1 MSDNQKSKIEGLVE
15 QAEQPIAPKQEQ
27 PEVAPIPAQPE
38 EQPLTFDE
46 ANGATF
52 SDDMIEEFKDLPQF
66 YKSALYLKEIQKP
79 ENEELYSK
87 LIAKHVDK
95 SLADEEDDFGNDK
108 FVKSLVKYNIIEEDE
123 EFASIRKE
131 VDKNL
136 AKIRDSHIRKNLESA
151 GFTQDEIA
159 QFDKESI
166 ESLKVQ
172 KLFFNE
178 MVFEHNGKGMANI
191 AQGRQFIDALKVNKD
206 AIMGFLG
213 NKNTQ
218 YAMNAMG
225 LALAVSSGGTVPLIM
240 QGIKFA
246 GMAMQ
251 NETVKGIFKDF
262 TDKVEGEFAKRG
274 IDITPAKEI
283 AEKAGGFLGGLKN
296 SRFVKAAMIVGVVVG
311 VGSVADL
318 VTDGQVSDLVGQA
331 LDGSLDA
338 VGLKDSFENA
348 LGGADGTPTD
358 GVPTDGAGANG
369 VEVNADGSGDG
380 VTTEVVTP
388 QVTEHVVQS
397 GEKAMTI
404 AKQAYFDATGSYPT
418 EQQIVAI
425 VNDFGLNDPNKIMP
439 GQVINV
445 PTNFEKYALDSL
457 GKVNADW
464 LVDPQ
469 SSAPNTATIFE
480 TKQEIS
486 SGSSGTTVIE
496 PQSAASATAAAH
508 MSEGGFKSVQ
518 SLYNIEM
525 INQSYG
531 SGQTI
536 EAIQKMNKGLDI
548 TNLSPG
554 DEVIL
559 GDIVYKVP
567 DVSDAI
573 MKTTFGKYGAP
584 DFIDTDAFVD
594 MVKEANPDKD
604 LSEGLF
610 GFQTLGGNSDI
621 GSLLAQDGLLE
632 IPAVD
637 YNALNPSVT
646 ETTISGVN
654 HNNIRM
660 HVLNAAYPDG
670 VPELLDTN
678 VFMDV
683 VKDMNPELD
692 RLQNKDY
699 FSVNVTFPTMDQ
711 IQAHING
718 VDSPNVKVYQQIPS
732 EAVQINKE
740 ISAEDIKKKAIEMA
754 SKANDK
760 GYTI

>member
-1 MSDNQKSKIEGLVE
+1 MSDNQKSKIEELVE

-38 EQPLTFDE
+38 EQPLTFAE

-251 NETVKGIFKDF
+251 NETVKGIFKNF

-331 LDGSLDA
+331 LDGPLDA

-358 GVPTDGAGANG
+358 GAPTDGAPTDGAGANG
-369 VEVNADGSGDG
+369 VEVKADGAGDG

-397 GEKAMTI
+397 GDKAMTI

-439 GQVINV
+439 GQVIEV
-445 PTNFEKYALDSL
+445 PTNFDKYALDSL
-457 GKVNADW
+457 GKVQADW
-464 LVDPQ
+464 L
-469 SSAPNTATIFE
+469 
-480 TKQEIS
+480 
-486 SGSSGTTVIE
+486 IE
-496 PQSAASATAAAH
+496 PQSAAASATAVSDISA
-508 MSEGGFKSVQ
+508 GGVTSIQ
-518 SLYNIEM
+518 SFYNIEM

-536 EAIQKMNKGLDI
+536 EAIQKMNEGLDI

-559 GDIVYKVP
+559 GDMVYTVP

-573 MKTTFGKYGAP
+573 INTTFGKYGAP

-610 GFQTLGGNSDI
+610 GFQMLGGNSDI

-632 IPAVD
+632 IPPVD

-692 RLQNKDY
+692 RLQNKEY
-699 FSVNVTFPTMDQ
+699 FSANVTFPTMDQ
-711 IQAHING
+711 IQAHINS
-718 VDSPNVKVYQQIPS
+718 VDSPNVEVYQPTPS
-732 EAVQINKE
+732 EAVQINKG
-740 ISAEDIKKKAIEMA
+740 ISAEDIKKKALEMA

>member
-1 MSDNQKSKIEGLVE
+1 MNDNQKSKIEEQVE
-15 QAEQPIAPKQEQ
+15 QTEQPIAPKQEK

-38 EQPLTFDE
+38 EQPLTFTE
-46 ANGATF
+46 ANSATF
-52 SDDMIEEFKDLPQF
+52 SDDMIEELKDLPQF
-66 YKSALYLKEIQKP
+66 YKSALYLKEIQKT
-79 ENEELYSK
+79 ENEELYRK

-136 AKIRDSHIRKNLESA
+136 AKIRDSHIKKNLESA

-240 QGIKFA
+240 QGIKFT

-251 NETVKGIFKDF
+251 NETVKGIFKNF

-296 SRFVKAAMIVGVVVG
+296 SRFVKAAMVVGVVVG

-331 LDGSLDA
+331 LDGPLDA

-348 LGGADGTPTD
+348 LSGADGA
-358 GVPTDGAGANG
+358 PTDGAGANG
-369 VEVNADGSGDG
+369 VEVNADGAGDS

-397 GEKAMTI
+397 GDKAMTI

-439 GQVINV
+439 GQVIEV
-445 PTNFEKYALDSL
+445 PTSFEKYALDSL
-457 GKVNADW
+457 GKVQADW
-464 LVDPQ
+464 L
-469 SSAPNTATIFE
+469 
-480 TKQEIS
+480 
-486 SGSSGTTVIE
+486 IE
-496 PQSAASATAAAH
+496 PQSAAASATAVADISA
-508 MSEGGFKSVQ
+508 GGVTSIQ
-518 SLYNIEM
+518 SFYNIEM

-536 EAIQKMNKGLDI
+536 EAIQKMNEGLDI

-559 GDIVYKVP
+559 GDMVYTVP
-567 DVSDAI
+567 SVSDAI
-573 MKTTFGKYGAP
+573 INTAFGKYGAP
-584 DFIDTDAFVD
+584 DFIDTDSFVD
-594 MVKEANPDKD
+594 IVKKANPDKD

-610 GFQTLGGNSDI
+610 GFKILGGNSNV

-637 YNALNPSVT
+637 YNALNPSVN

-654 HNNIRM
+654 HNNLRM
-660 HVLNAAYPDG
+660 QVLNAAYPDG
-670 VPELLDTN
+670 VPELLDRK

-683 VKDMNPELD
+683 VKDLNPELD
-692 RLQNKDY
+692 RVQNKEY
-699 FSVNVTFPTMDQ
+699 FSVNVKFPTMDQ

-718 VDSPNVKVYQQIPS
+718 VDSPNVEVYQKTPS
-732 EAVQINKE
+732 EAVQINKG
-740 ISAEDIKKKAIEMA
+740 ISAEDIKKKALEMA

-760 GYTI
+760 GYTV

>member
-1 MSDNQKSKIEGLVE
+1 MSDNNKSKIDELVE

-27 PEVAPIPAQPE
+27 PKVEVEPAQAE
-38 EQPLTFDE
+38 EQPLTFAE
-46 ANGATF
+46 AKGATF
-52 SDDMIEEFKDLPQF
+52 SDEMIEEFKDLPQF

-79 ENEELYSK
+79 ENEELYDK

-123 EFASIRKE
+123 EFDSIRKA

-136 AKIRDSHIRKNLESA
+136 AKIRDSHIKKNLESA
-151 GFTQDEIA
+151 GYTQDEIA

-166 ESLKVQ
+166 DSLKVQ

-206 AIMGFLG
+206 AIMGFLA

-251 NETVKGIFKDF
+251 NETVKGIFKNF
-262 TDKVEGEFAKRG
+262 TDKIEGEFAKRG

-296 SRFVKAAMIVGVVVG
+296 SRLVKAAMVVGVAVG

-318 VTDGQVSDLVGQA
+318 ITDGQVSDLVGQA
-331 LDGSLDA
+331 LDGPLDA

-348 LGGADGTPTD
+348 LGGADGAPTD
-358 GVPTDGAGANG
+358 GAPTDGAGTDG
-369 VEVNADGSGDG
+369 VEVKADGAGDG
-380 VTTEVVTP
+380 VTIETVTP

-397 GEKAMTI
+397 GDKAMNI

-439 GQVINV
+439 GQVIEV
-445 PTNFEKYALDSL
+445 PTNFDKYALDTL
-457 GKVNADW
+457 GKVQADW
-464 LVDPQ
+464 L
-469 SSAPNTATIFE
+469 
-480 TKQEIS
+480 
-486 SGSSGTTVIE
+486 IE
-496 PQSAASATAAAH
+496 PQSAAANATAVAD
-508 MSEGGFKSVQ
+508 MSAGGITSVQ
-518 SLYNIEM
+518 SFYNIEM

-536 EAIQKMNKGLDI
+536 EAIQKMNEGLDI
-548 TNLSPG
+548 NNLSPG

-559 GDIVYKVP
+559 GETVYTVP

-573 MKTTFGKYGAP
+573 LNTTFGKTGAP
-584 DFIDTDAFVD
+584 SFIDTDAFVD

-632 IPAVD
+632 IPSVD

-692 RLQNKDY
+692 RLQNKEY
-699 FSVNVTFPTMDQ
+699 FSANVTFPTMEQ
-711 IQAHING
+711 VQAHING
-718 VDSPNVKVYQQIPS
+718 VTPPNVEVYQQSPS
-732 EAVQINKE
+732 EAVQINKG
-740 ISAEDIKKKAIEMA
+740 ISAEDIKKKALEMA

>member
-1 MSDNQKSKIEGLVE
+1 MSDNNKSKIDELVE

-27 PEVAPIPAQPE
+27 PKVEVEPTQPE
-38 EQPLTFDE
+38 EQPLTFAE
-46 ANGATF
+46 AKSATF
-52 SDDMIEEFKDLPQF
+52 SDEMIEEFKDLPQF

-79 ENEELYSK
+79 ENEELYDK

-123 EFASIRKE
+123 EFDSIRKA

-136 AKIRDSHIRKNLESA
+136 AKIRDSHIKKNLESA
-151 GFTQDEIA
+151 GYTQDEIA

-166 ESLKVQ
+166 DSLKVQ

-206 AIMGFLG
+206 AIMGFLA

-251 NETVKGIFKDF
+251 NETVKGIFKNF
-262 TDKVEGEFAKRG
+262 TDKIEGEFAKRG

-296 SRFVKAAMIVGVVVG
+296 SRLVKAAMVVGVAVG

-318 VTDGQVSDLVGQA
+318 ITDGQVSDLVGQA
-331 LDGSLDA
+331 LDGPLDA

-348 LGGADGTPTD
+348 LGGADGAPTD
-358 GVPTDGAGANG
+358 GAPTDGAGTDG
-369 VEVNADGSGDG
+369 VEVKADGASDG
-380 VTTEVVTP
+380 VTTETVTP

-397 GEKAMTI
+397 GDKAMTI

-439 GQVINV
+439 GQVIEV
-445 PTNFEKYALDSL
+445 PTNFDKYALDSL
-457 GKVNADW
+457 GKVQADW
-464 LVDPQ
+464 L
-469 SSAPNTATIFE
+469 
-480 TKQEIS
+480 
-486 SGSSGTTVIE
+486 IE
-496 PQSAASATAAAH
+496 PQSAAASATEVADISA
-508 MSEGGFKSVQ
+508 GGVTSIQ
-518 SLYNIEM
+518 SFYNIEM

-536 EAIQKMNKGLDI
+536 DAIQKMNEGLDI

-559 GDIVYKVP
+559 GDMVYKVP

-573 MKTTFGKYGAP
+573 INTTFGKYGAP
-584 DFIDTDAFVD
+584 DFIDTDAFID

-610 GFQTLGGNSDI
+610 GFQALGGNSDI

-632 IPAVD
+632 IPSVD

-692 RLQNKDY
+692 RLQNKEY
-699 FSVNVTFPTMDQ
+699 FSTNVTFPTMDQ
-711 IQAHING
+711 IQAHINH
-718 VDSPNVKVYQQIPS
+718 VDSPNVEVYQQTPS
-732 EAVQINKE
+732 EAVQINKG
-740 ISAEDIKKKAIEMA
+740 ISAEDIKKKALEMA

>member
-1 MSDNQKSKIEGLVE
+1 
-15 QAEQPIAPKQEQ
+15 
-27 PEVAPIPAQPE
+27 
-38 EQPLTFDE
+38 
-46 ANGATF
+46 
-52 SDDMIEEFKDLPQF
+52 
-66 YKSALYLKEIQKP
+66 
-79 ENEELYSK
+79 
-87 LIAKHVDK
+87 
-95 SLADEEDDFGNDK
+95 
-108 FVKSLVKYNIIEEDE
+108 
-123 EFASIRKE
+123 
-131 VDKNL
+131 
-136 AKIRDSHIRKNLESA
+136 
-151 GFTQDEIA
+151 
-159 QFDKESI
+159 
-166 ESLKVQ
+166 
-172 KLFFNE
+172 
-178 MVFEHNGKGMANI
+178 
-191 AQGRQFIDALKVNKD
+191 
-206 AIMGFLG
+206 
-213 NKNTQ
+213 
-218 YAMNAMG
+218 
-225 LALAVSSGGTVPLIM
+225 
-240 QGIKFA
+240 
-246 GMAMQ
+246 
-251 NETVKGIFKDF
+251 
-262 TDKVEGEFAKRG
+262 VEGEFAKRG

-296 SRFVKAAMIVGVVVG
+296 SRFVKAAMVVGVVVG

-331 LDGSLDA
+331 LDGPLDA

-358 GVPTDGAGANG
+358 GAPTDGAGANG
-369 VEVNADGSGDG
+369 VEVKADGAGDG

-397 GEKAMTI
+397 GDKAMTI

-439 GQVINV
+439 GQVIKV
-445 PTNFEKYALDSL
+445 PTNFDKYALDSL
-457 GKVNADW
+457 GKVQADW
-464 LVDPQ
+464 L
-469 SSAPNTATIFE
+469 
-480 TKQEIS
+480 
-486 SGSSGTTVIE
+486 IE
-496 PQSAASATAAAH
+496 PQSAAASATAVADISA
-508 MSEGGFKSVQ
+508 GGVTSIQ
-518 SLYNIEM
+518 SFYNIEM

-536 EAIQKMNKGLDI
+536 EAIQKMNEGLDI

-559 GDIVYKVP
+559 GDMVYKVP

-573 MKTTFGKYGAP
+573 INTTFGKYGAP

-594 MVKEANPDKD
+594 MVKKANPDKD

-692 RLQNKDY
+692 RLQNKEY
-699 FSVNVTFPTMDQ
+699 FSANVTFPTMDQ
-711 IQAHING
+711 IQAHINR
-718 VDSPNVKVYQQIPS
+718 VDSPNVEVYQQTPS
-732 EAVQINKE
+732 EAVQINKG
-740 ISAEDIKKKAIEMA
+740 ISAEDIKKKALEMA

>member
-1 MSDNQKSKIEGLVE
+1 MSDNQKSKIEELVE

-38 EQPLTFDE
+38 DQPLTFAE

-136 AKIRDSHIRKNLESA
+136 AKIRDSHIKKNLESA

-251 NETVKGIFKDF
+251 NETVKGIFKNF

-296 SRFVKAAMIVGVVVG
+296 SRFVKAAMVVGVVVG

-331 LDGSLDA
+331 LDGPLDA

-358 GVPTDGAGANG
+358 SAPTDGASANG
-369 VEVNADGSGDG
+369 VEVKADGAGDS

-397 GEKAMTI
+397 GDKAMTI

-439 GQVINV
+439 GQVIEV
-445 PTNFEKYALDSL
+445 PANFDKYALDSL
-457 GKVNADW
+457 GKVQADW
-464 LVDPQ
+464 L
-469 SSAPNTATIFE
+469 
-480 TKQEIS
+480 
-486 SGSSGTTVIE
+486 IE
-496 PQSAASATAAAH
+496 PQSAAASATAVADISA
-508 MSEGGFKSVQ
+508 GGVTSIQ
-518 SLYNIEM
+518 SFYNIEM

-536 EAIQKMNKGLDI
+536 EAIQKMNEGLDI

-559 GDIVYKVP
+559 GDMVYTVP

-573 MKTTFGKYGAP
+573 INTTFGKYGAP

-632 IPAVD
+632 IPPVD

-692 RLQNKDY
+692 RLQNKEY
-699 FSVNVTFPTMDQ
+699 FSANVTFPTMDQ

-718 VDSPNVKVYQQIPS
+718 FDSPNVEVYQQPPS
-732 EAVQINKE
+732 EAVQINKG
-740 ISAEDIKKKAIEMA
+740 ISAEDIKKKALEMA

>member
-1 MSDNQKSKIEGLVE
+1 MSDNNKSKIDELVE

-27 PEVAPIPAQPE
+27 PKVEVEPTQSE
-38 EQPLTFDE
+38 EQPLTFAE
-46 ANGATF
+46 AKGATF
-52 SDDMIEEFKDLPQF
+52 SDEMIEEFKDLPQF

-79 ENEELYSK
+79 ENEELYDK

-123 EFASIRKE
+123 EFDSIRKA

-136 AKIRDSHIRKNLESA
+136 AKIRDSHIKKNLESA
-151 GFTQDEIA
+151 GYTQDEIA

-166 ESLKVQ
+166 DSLKVQ

-206 AIMGFLG
+206 AIMGFLA

-251 NETVKGIFKDF
+251 NETVKGIFKNF
-262 TDKVEGEFAKRG
+262 TDKIEGEFAKRG

-296 SRFVKAAMIVGVVVG
+296 SRLVKAAMVVGVAVG

-318 VTDGQVSDLVGQA
+318 ITDGQVSDLVGQA
-331 LDGSLDA
+331 LDGPLDA

-348 LGGADGTPTD
+348 LGGADGAPTD
-358 GVPTDGAGANG
+358 GAPTDGAGTDG
-369 VEVNADGSGDG
+369 VEVKADGASDG
-380 VTTEVVTP
+380 VTTETVTP

-397 GEKAMTI
+397 GDKAMTI

-439 GQVINV
+439 GQVIEV
-445 PTNFEKYALDSL
+445 PTNFDKYALDSL
-457 GKVNADW
+457 GKVQADW
-464 LVDPQ
+464 L
-469 SSAPNTATIFE
+469 
-480 TKQEIS
+480 
-486 SGSSGTTVIE
+486 IE
-496 PQSAASATAAAH
+496 PQSAAASATAVADISA
-508 MSEGGFKSVQ
+508 GGVTSIQ
-518 SLYNIEM
+518 SFYNIEM

-536 EAIQKMNKGLDI
+536 DAIQKMNEGLDI

-559 GDIVYKVP
+559 GDMVYKVP

-573 MKTTFGKYGAP
+573 INTTFGKYGAP
-584 DFIDTDAFVD
+584 DFIDTDAFID

-610 GFQTLGGNSDI
+610 GFQALGGNSDI

-632 IPAVD
+632 IPSVD

-692 RLQNKDY
+692 RLQNKEY
-699 FSVNVTFPTMDQ
+699 FSTNVTFPTMDQ
-711 IQAHING
+711 IQAHINH
-718 VDSPNVKVYQQIPS
+718 VDSPNVEVYQQTPS
-732 EAVQINKE
+732 EAVQINKG
-740 ISAEDIKKKAIEMA
+740 ISAEDIKKKALEMA

>member
-1 MSDNQKSKIEGLVE
+1 MSDKQKSKIEELVE

-27 PEVAPIPAQPE
+27 PESPVEPAQPE
-38 EQPLTFDE
+38 EQPLTFAE
-46 ANGATF
+46 AKGATF
-52 SDDMIEEFKDLPQF
+52 SDDMIEELKDLPQF

-79 ENEELYSK
+79 EHEELYSK

-123 EFASIRKE
+123 EFSSIRKE
-131 VDKNL
+131 IDKNL
-136 AKIRDSHIRKNLESA
+136 AKIRDSHIKKNLESA
-151 GFTQDEIA
+151 GFTPEEIE

-191 AQGRQFIDALKVNKD
+191 AQGRQFIEALKVNKD
-206 AIMGFLG
+206 AIMGFLA

-240 QGIKFA
+240 QGIKYA
-246 GMAMQ
+246 GIAMQ
-251 NETVKGIFKDF
+251 NETVKGIFKNF
-262 TDKVEGEFAKRG
+262 TDKIEGECAKRG

-296 SRFVKAAMIVGVVVG
+296 SRLVKAAMVVGVVAG
-311 VGSVADL
+311 VSSVADL
-318 VTDGQVSDLVGQA
+318 ITDGQVSDLVGQA
-331 LDGSLDA
+331 LDAPLDA
-338 VGLKDSFENA
+338 VGLKDSFESA
-348 LGGADGTPTD
+348 LEGADGVPTDSVPTD
-358 GVPTDGAGANG
+358 GVPTDG
-369 VEVNADGSGDG
+369 VEVSADGSSDA
-380 VTTEVVTP
+380 VTNDVVTP
-388 QVTEHVVQS
+388 QVAEHVVQS
-397 GEKAMTI
+397 GDKAMNI
-404 AKQAYFDATGSYPT
+404 AKQAYFDATGTYPT

-425 VNDFGLNDPNKIMP
+425 VNDFGLSDPNKIMP
-439 GQVINV
+439 GQVIEV
-445 PTNFEKYALDSL
+445 PTNFDKYALDTL
-457 GKVNADW
+457 GKVQADW
-464 LVDPQ
+464 L
-469 SSAPNTATIFE
+469 
-480 TKQEIS
+480 
-486 SGSSGTTVIE
+486 IE
-496 PQSAASATAAAH
+496 PQSAVASASAVAD
-508 MSEGGFKSVQ
+508 MSAGGVTSIQ
-518 SLYNIEM
+518 SFYNIDM

-531 SGQTI
+531 SGQSI
-536 EAIQKMNKGLDI
+536 EAIQKMNEGLDI
-548 TNLSPG
+548 NNLSPG
-554 DEVIL
+554 DEIIL
-559 GDIVYKVP
+559 GDMAYTVP

-573 MKTTFGKYGAP
+573 VNTTFGKYGAP

-594 MVKEANPDKD
+594 MVKEANPDKN

-632 IPAVD
+632 IPGVD

-670 VPELLDTN
+670 VPDLLDTN

-692 RLQNKDY
+692 RLQNKEY
-699 FSVNVTFPTMDQ
+699 FSANVKFPTMDQ

-718 VDSPNVKVYQQIPS
+718 VDSPNIEVYQQAPS
-732 EAVQINKE
+732 EAVQINKG
-740 ISAEDIKKKAIEMA
+740 ISAEDIKKKALEMA

-760 GYTI
+760 GFSI